1 MERNQLTMIVFG
13 IIMLVISFIMFGM
26 VLDSVDTL
34 LSWTGAG
41 GTTLEDFTGLPA
53 IVTISPLL
61 IFIGLLAGGGW
72 LTFSGIRGATSGG
85 SKRASSN
92 LH

>member
-1 MERNQLTMIVFG
+1 MGVIL
-13 IIMLVISFIMFGM
+13 IMVAFIMFAV

-41 GTTLEDFTGLPA
+41 GTTLADFTGLEA
-53 IVTISPLL
+53 IITIAPLL

-72 LTFSGIRGATSGG
+72 LTFQGLRSEGGGKAGRG
-85 SKRASSN
+85 

>member
-1 MERNQLTMIVFG
+1 MERNQLTSIVIG
-13 IIMLVISFIMFGM
+13 IIMIMISFIMFGV

-41 GTTLEDFTGLPA
+41 GTTLADFTGLTA
-53 IVTISPLL
+53 IVTIAPLI

-72 LTFSGIRGATSGG
+72 LTFRGLSMGG
-85 SKRASSN
+85 GGKAGKS

>member
-1 MERNQLTMIVFG
+1 MGSDFRNIVVG
-13 IIMLVISFIMFGM
+13 IIMLVVSFLMFGV

-41 GTTLEDFTGLPA
+41 GTTLADFTGLEA
-53 IVTISPLL
+53 IIMIAPLL

-72 LTFSGIRGATSGG
+72 LTISGIRGSVAAGG
-85 SKRASSN
+85 GRAGRG

>member
-1 MERNQLTMIVFG
+1 MERHSIQSVVMGVIL
-13 IIMLVISFIMFGM
+13 IMVAFIMFAV

-34 LSWTGAG
+34 LSWVGAG
-41 GTTLEDFTGLPA
+41 GTTLADFTGLEA
-53 IVTISPLL
+53 IITIAPLL

-72 LTFSGIRGATSGG
+72 LTFQGLRGGG
-85 SKRASSN
+85 GGKAGRG